1 MEKVESGLKRKPSR
15 SLSYSQASA
24 IVIVIEIQNSRNS
37 LEVLNF
43 MIIED
48 FTMVLFRQWTV
59 TANTKKPTSL
69 THLRLLGRVVPVSSV
84 TNRRI
89 GDNDGGGGHGGG
101 GHGGPSPGHD
111 GQQRENQSPV

>member
-1 MEKVESGLKRKPSR
+1 M
-15 SLSYSQASA
+15 
-24 IVIVIEIQNSRNS
+24 
-37 LEVLNF
+37 
-43 MIIED
+43 
-48 FTMVLFRQWTV
+48 

-69 THLRLLGRVVPVSSV
+69 THLRLLGREAPVSYV

-89 GDNDGGGGHGGG
+89 GDNDGGGEDDGGHDGGGGHGGGGGG

>member
-1 MEKVESGLKRKPSR
+1 M
-15 SLSYSQASA
+15 
-24 IVIVIEIQNSRNS
+24 
-37 LEVLNF
+37 
-43 MIIED
+43 
-48 FTMVLFRQWTV
+48 

-89 GDNDGGGGHGGG
+89 GDNDGGGGHGG
-101 GHGGPSPGHD
+101 PSPGHD